1 MRGIRQDHPPASV
14 ISFDEMWTYVNV
26 RSGEARNSVF
36 IWTAV
41 VKETDGRRWADYEVG
56 GRDAKTFMRL
66 YRRLPGAGLYRSDDY
81 SVYAFCLPSERH
93 VVGKGG
99 AVNRN

>member
-1 MRGIRQDHPPASV
+1 
-14 ISFDEMWTYVNV
+14 
-26 RSGEARNSVF
+26 
-36 IWTAV
+36 
-41 VKETDGRRWADYEVG
+41 
-56 GRDAKTFMRL
+56 MRL

-99 AVNRN
+99 AVNRNEGAALQAARQVEPSGTQNQGILQSLAMLSLSLAMVWVREGLMEYMRV